1 MSKEYIEREA
11 LLKECSDTIS
21 NIQFSS
27 PYQDEIDAM
36 VSGMERIRDNIYDA
50 PAADVAPVVHAHW
63 KTREAKNDYLWVEC
77 SNCGFLVEN
86 YKAVKTGRS
95 STDVIGN
102 KWNGCPCCGARMDGG
117 K

>member
-50 PAADVAPVVHAHW
+50 PAADVAPVVHGEW
-63 KTREAKNDYLWVEC
+63 IEYSGDPNIITCSEC
-77 SNCGFLVEN
+77 DWGTSPEEKGFNYCPNCGAYMIRE
-86 YKAVKTGRS
+86 K
-95 STDVIGN
+95 
-102 KWNGCPCCGARMDGG
+102 
-117 K
+117 